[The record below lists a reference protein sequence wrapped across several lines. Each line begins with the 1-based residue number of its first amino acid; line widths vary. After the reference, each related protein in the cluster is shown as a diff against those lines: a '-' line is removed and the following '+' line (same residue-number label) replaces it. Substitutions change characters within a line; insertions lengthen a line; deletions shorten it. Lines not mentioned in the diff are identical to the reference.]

1 MPKKS
6 KGMILQEPTPTIK
19 KQSAIMAL
27 LAVMFLLSQ
36 PVFAQKS
43 WLEQGKG
50 LLENYTKS
58 SPGGTAALGTADIAA
73 GLREALK
80 VGTER
85 VVNTLGTTD
94 GFNGS
99 PDVHIPLPG
108 TLQRVQSTLRQ
119 VGMSALADD
128 VELRLNRA
136 AEAAAP
142 KAKDVFWQAVTDM
155 TLEDAQ
161 KIYNGP
167 NDAATQYFKDKM
179 SAPLTDA
186 MRPIVDSSLA
196 EVGAIKAYDQM
207 MGQYKSVPFV
217 PDVKSDLTTYTLGKA
232 LDGMFLY
239 LAREEAAIRQNP
251 AKRTTELLQ
260 KVFAG
265 K

>member
-1 MPKKS
+1 MPHVSNHRAAKRFAKRPFQVTVLA
-6 KGMILQEPTPTIK
+6 IL
-19 KQSAIMAL
+19 AAVFC
-27 LAVMFLLSQ
+27 LAAQ
-36 PVFAQKS
+36 PSYAQKS
-43 WLEQGKG
+43 WLDKGKN
-50 LLENYTKS
+50 LLDNYTKS
-58 SPGGTAALGTADIAA
+58 SPGGTAGLGTDEIAN

-85 VVNTLGTTD
+85 VVNTLGQAD
-94 GFNGS
+94 GYNGNT
-99 PDVHIPLPG
+99 DVHIPLPG
-108 TLQRVQSTLRQ
+108 TLQKVQSTLRKF
-119 VGMSALADD
+119 GFSALADD

-155 TLEDAQ
+155 TMADVQ
-161 KIYNGP
+161 KIYDGP
-167 NDAATQYFKDKM
+167 DDAATQYFKDKM

-186 MRPIVDSSLA
+186 MRPIVDQSLA
-196 EVGAIKAYDQM
+196 DVGAIQAYDQM
-207 MGQYKSVPFV
+207 MGQYKTVPFV
-217 PDVKSDLTTYTLGKA
+217 PDVKADLTNYTLGKA